1 VRLKTSSVFF
11 FGGSLSIF
19 EYKTLDVII
28 YLPIRLV
35 VI

>member
-1 VRLKTSSVFF
+1 VRLKTSSAFF

-19 EYKTLDVII
+19 EYNILDVII
-28 YLPIRLV
+28 CLPIRLV